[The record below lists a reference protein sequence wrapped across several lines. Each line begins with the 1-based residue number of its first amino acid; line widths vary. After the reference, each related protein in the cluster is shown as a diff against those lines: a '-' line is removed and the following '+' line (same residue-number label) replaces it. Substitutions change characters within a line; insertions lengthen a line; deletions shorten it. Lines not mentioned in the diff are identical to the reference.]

1 MMRLPLVAKR
11 FAALTKRLPSVANWF
26 GCASLIG
33 SLWSLMMLPANPQ
46 RGAAEPISERSE
58 PLSEAQPNQLA
69 SAASLLPSAAS
80 LLPSAASLLIYEVNN
95 FPLCTKYQ
103 K

>member
-11 FAALTKRLPSVANWF
+11 FAALTKRLPSVAKWF

-58 PLSEAQPNQLA
+58 PLIERSEPP
-69 SAASLLPSAAS
+69 PSVARI
-80 LLPSAASLLIYEVNN
+80 IYIDIV
-95 FPLCTKYQ
+95 
-103 K
+103 